1 MNRNQTTIRRW
12 LSSMCAVLS
21 VLVVGQVVV
30 AQPCHDK
37 WDASFGDP
45 GPNGTVHALKAFD
58 GSLYVGGDFDEV
70 GSTTTGQVAEWDGTT
85 WSAASNG
92 LPSGA
97 TVIDLEVH
105 DGALYALCQLY
116 SPTMAIEVYKLDSG
130 TWDDVTGDLSLETAF
145 DMYSWASTGS
155 LYISSDGG
163 CNDGTPIWELQSNGD
178 WDQVSASPN
187 YGFAVWTMLGWEID
201 SNAVL
206 LVGTNG
212 DSLFQCTS
220 GNADVDGG
228 VLALNA
234 GDWEYVGPNI
244 DDWGDCNTQPEH
256 GPAIP
261 AARALEP
268 FDGGVAAAGEHWWI
282 CNEIAYAGPVA
293 VSTDADLSGWEAPG
307 GEVAWGGVRS
317 LKSLTWPGCDREQL
331 YAGGHKMVP
340 NGISASAIVKFE
352 AGGGVWYE
360 VDGGIPSPSNQNK
373 KVLAMEVYKCALYV
387 GGQFDDAGGNT
398 VSNIARLTRCIGDW
412 NNDGSVTS
420 QDFIAFLNDYNASC
434 PCADVNCD
442 GQVNSLDYIA
452 FLNSYNAGC

>member
-1 MNRNQTTIRRW
+1 
-12 LSSMCAVLS
+12 MCAVLS
-21 VLVVGQVVV
+21 VLVFGQVVV

-58 GSLYVGGDFDEV
+58 GSLYVGGDFDQV

-92 LPSGA
+92 LPTGA

-163 CNDGTPIWELQSNGD
+163 CNDGTSIWELQSNGD
-178 WDQVSASPN
+178 WDQLSVNPN
-187 YGFAVWTMLGWEID
+187 YGFMVWGMLGWTID
-201 SNAVL
+201 SQNVL
-206 LVGTNG
+206 LVGTPE
-212 DSLFQCTS
+212 DSLYQCTS
-220 GNADVDGG
+220 GTAPIHGG
-228 VLALNA
+228 VLAYDS
-234 GDWEYVGPNI
+234 GDWTFVGPNE
-244 DDWGDCNTQPEH
+244 DGWGDCNAVKPDY
-256 GPAIP
+256 GPGFPIQV
-261 AARALEP
+261 LEP
-268 FDGGVAAAGEHWWI
+268 FDGGVAVGSEHWRH
-282 CNEIAYAGPVA
+282 CPDAPVVAGPVA
-293 VSTDADLSGWEAPG
+293 VSTDGDLSGWFAPG
-307 GEVAWGGVRS
+307 GELEWGRVYV
-317 LKSLTWPGCDREQL
+317 LKSTAWPGCGREQL
-331 YAGGHKMVP
+331 YAGGDRMTP
-340 NGISASAIVKFE
+340 NNITQSAITKFE
-352 AGGGVWYE
+352 AGGSVWYD